1 MDDFKVLV
9 INESNAKSF
18 ISDLFTYA
26 GLMACFFI
34 NYNFLG
40 NSTII
45 ILLISICFFLGI
57 WGRAAKKI
65 KKMTPDEAFEYL
77 KERKERENHE

>member
-1 MDDFKVLV
+1 MDNFKVLV

-18 ISDLFTYA
+18 ISDLFTYVC
-26 GLMACFFI
+26 LMACFFV

-45 ILLISICFFLGI
+45 TLLISGCFVIGVLG
-57 WGRAAKKI
+57 RSTKQTKR
-65 KKMTPDEAFEYL
+65 MTPDEALKYL
-77 KERKERENHE
+77 QERKNIN

>member
-9 INESNAKSF
+9 INESNAKSV
-18 ISDLFTYA
+18 ISDIFTYV

-45 ILLISICFFLGI
+45 TLLISVCFFLGI
-57 WGRAAKKI
+57 WGKGTKKI
-65 KKMTPDEAFEYL
+65 NKMTPDEALEYL
-77 KERKERENHE
+77 RTREKERKP